1 MAEGYNLILII
12 HNVRSAH
19 NVGSMLRTAEGLG
32 LKQVFLTG
40 YTPYPESP
48 DDTRLPHIRAKVSR
62 AIHKTALGAED
73 AISWA
78 YVPDL
83 QNCLNEL
90 RAGGFQII
98 ALEQTPKAKNLGE
111 FNSSAK
117 KALVVGNEITGL
129 PANDLRKIDAH
140 VQIPMHG
147 KKESYNVAVAAAIAL
162 YHLTYLDK

>member
-1 MAEGYNLILII
+1 MAESYNLILIV

-32 LKQVFLTG
+32 LKQVYLTG

-62 AIHKTALGAED
+62 AIHKTALGAEH
-73 AISWA
+73 AINWA
-78 YVPDL
+78 YIPDL
-83 QNCLNEL
+83 QSCLNEL
-90 RAGGFQII
+90 RASGFQII
-98 ALEQTPKAKNLGE
+98 ALEQTPKAIKLSE
-111 FNSSAK
+111 FKGAAK

-129 PANDLRKIDAH
+129 QANDLKKIDVH
-140 VQIPMHG
+140 VQIPMRG